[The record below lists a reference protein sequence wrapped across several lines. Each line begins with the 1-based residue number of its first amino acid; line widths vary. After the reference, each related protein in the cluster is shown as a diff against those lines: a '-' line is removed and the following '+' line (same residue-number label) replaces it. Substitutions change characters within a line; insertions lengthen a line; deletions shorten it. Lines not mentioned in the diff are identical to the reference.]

1 MVSKAIEEAFKRH
14 PRPQVPIKPGPS
26 QRLTVPTKVA
36 LLQRAIEDDR
46 QRSLTYREL
55 PENPW
60 ETLIRQGDLV
70 QGKHVRS
77 ICVHQRQLVMVR
89 EMAKDTGRRQL
100 EVLKKLSDHPHIS
113 TIEQSFETENAIFFQ
128 LEYSRYTLEE
138 VLNVHTCLED
148 LHIRVIASTIFY
160 AIQHIAKIG
169 MIHNAISI
177 STIRFCSSGKPVLA
191 DFDNFSFATT
201 EHTANHDLECLGLVV
216 LECMN
221 GAPKKKLRDLEE
233 VRRLR
238 GSNKTFGLDNG
249 EQWSGCKLL
258 VDFLDNLFNFHVPA
272 IAKLQ
277 NPHRYVERE
286 PGYGILIP
294 FLELVPL
301 ECFALWRAAA
311 AK

>member
-148 LHIRVIASTIFY
+148 LHIRVIASTVSW
-160 AIQHIAKIG
+160 H
-169 MIHNAISI
+169 
-177 STIRFCSSGKPVLA
+177 C
-191 DFDNFSFATT
+191 DNVCVWV
-201 EHTANHDLECLGLVV
+201 AN
-216 LECMN
+216 
-221 GAPKKKLRDLEE
+221 
-233 VRRLR
+233 
-238 GSNKTFGLDNG
+238 GLD
-249 EQWSGCKLL
+249 LL
-258 VDFLDNLFNFHVPA
+258 RNTAHSKNWNDTQRYFH
-272 IAKLQ
+272 Q
-277 NPHRYVERE
+277 Y
-286 PGYGILIP
+286 YTIL
-294 FLELVPL
+294 
-301 ECFALWRAAA
+301 
-311 AK
+311 

>member
-1 MVSKAIEEAFKRH
+1 M
-14 PRPQVPIKPGPS
+14 
-26 QRLTVPTKVA
+26 
-36 LLQRAIEDDR
+36 
-46 QRSLTYREL
+46 
-55 PENPW
+55 
-60 ETLIRQGDLV
+60 
-70 QGKHVRS
+70 
-77 ICVHQRQLVMVR
+77 
-89 EMAKDTGRRQL
+89 
-100 EVLKKLSDHPHIS
+100 
-113 TIEQSFETENAIFFQ
+113 
-128 LEYSRYTLEE
+128 
-138 VLNVHTCLED
+138 
-148 LHIRVIASTIFY
+148 IFY

-177 STIRFCSSGKPVLA
+177 STIRFCSSGKPVIA

-233 VRRLR
+233 
-238 GSNKTFGLDNG
+238 
-249 EQWSGCKLL
+249 WSGS
-258 VDFLDNLFNFHVPA
+258 

-286 PGYGILIP
+286 PGYSILIP

-301 ECFALWRAAA
+301 ECFALWHAAA

>member
-1 MVSKAIEEAFKRH
+1 
-14 PRPQVPIKPGPS
+14 
-26 QRLTVPTKVA
+26 
-36 LLQRAIEDDR
+36 
-46 QRSLTYREL
+46 
-55 PENPW
+55 
-60 ETLIRQGDLV
+60 
-70 QGKHVRS
+70 
-77 ICVHQRQLVMVR
+77 
-89 EMAKDTGRRQL
+89 
-100 EVLKKLSDHPHIS
+100 
-113 TIEQSFETENAIFFQ
+113 
-128 LEYSRYTLEE
+128 
-138 VLNVHTCLED
+138 
-148 LHIRVIASTIFY
+148 
-160 AIQHIAKIG
+160 
-169 MIHNAISI
+169 
-177 STIRFCSSGKPVLA
+177 
-191 DFDNFSFATT
+191 
-201 EHTANHDLECLGLVV
+201 
-216 LECMN
+216 MN

-301 ECFALWRAAA
+301 ECFALWHAAA

>member
-1 MVSKAIEEAFKRH
+1 
-14 PRPQVPIKPGPS
+14 
-26 QRLTVPTKVA
+26 
-36 LLQRAIEDDR
+36 
-46 QRSLTYREL
+46 
-55 PENPW
+55 
-60 ETLIRQGDLV
+60 
-70 QGKHVRS
+70 
-77 ICVHQRQLVMVR
+77 
-89 EMAKDTGRRQL
+89 
-100 EVLKKLSDHPHIS
+100 
-113 TIEQSFETENAIFFQ
+113 
-128 LEYSRYTLEE
+128 
-138 VLNVHTCLED
+138 
-148 LHIRVIASTIFY
+148 
-160 AIQHIAKIG
+160 

-201 EHTANHDLECLGLVV
+201 EHTTNHDLECLGLVV

-277 NPHRYVERE
+277 NPVSIKRYA
-286 PGYGILIP
+286 
-294 FLELVPL
+294 
-301 ECFALWRAAA
+301 FAQR
-311 AK
+311 

>member
-1 MVSKAIEEAFKRH
+1 
-14 PRPQVPIKPGPS
+14 
-26 QRLTVPTKVA
+26 
-36 LLQRAIEDDR
+36 
-46 QRSLTYREL
+46 
-55 PENPW
+55 
-60 ETLIRQGDLV
+60 
-70 QGKHVRS
+70 
-77 ICVHQRQLVMVR
+77 MVR
-89 EMAKDTGRRQL
+89 EIAKDTGRRQL

-148 LHIRVIASTIFY
+148 LHIRVIASAIFY

-191 DFDNFSFATT
+191 DFDDFSFATT

-249 EQWSGCKLL
+249 EQWSGS
-258 VDFLDNLFNFHVPA
+258 

-301 ECFALWRAAA
+301 ECFALWHAAA

>member
-1 MVSKAIEEAFKRH
+1 M
-14 PRPQVPIKPGPS
+14 
-26 QRLTVPTKVA
+26 
-36 LLQRAIEDDR
+36 
-46 QRSLTYREL
+46 
-55 PENPW
+55 
-60 ETLIRQGDLV
+60 
-70 QGKHVRS
+70 
-77 ICVHQRQLVMVR
+77 
-89 EMAKDTGRRQL
+89 
-100 EVLKKLSDHPHIS
+100 
-113 TIEQSFETENAIFFQ
+113 
-128 LEYSRYTLEE
+128 
-138 VLNVHTCLED
+138 
-148 LHIRVIASTIFY
+148 IFY

-177 STIRFCSSGKPVLA
+177 STIRFCSSGKPVIA

-258 VDFLDNLFNFHVPA
+258 VDFLDNLFNFYVPA

-286 PGYGILIP
+286 PGYSILIP

-301 ECFALWRAAA
+301 ECFALWHAAA